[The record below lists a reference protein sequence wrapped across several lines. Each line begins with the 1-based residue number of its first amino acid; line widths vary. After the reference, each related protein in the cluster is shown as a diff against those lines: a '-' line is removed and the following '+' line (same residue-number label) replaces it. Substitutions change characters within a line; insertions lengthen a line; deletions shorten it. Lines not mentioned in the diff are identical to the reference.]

1 MPEILS
7 SKDVAKERLKLVLMH
22 DRANITPQFFEMI
35 KCDIIK
41 AVSNYIEIEDAS
53 FDIQLSRNRN
63 GESVR
68 AAPSLIANIAIKSIR
83 NPGK

>member
-1 MPEILS
+1 MPEIN
-7 SKDVAKERLKLVLMH
+7 SKDIAKERLKLVLMH

-41 AVSNYIEIEDAS
+41 AVSNYIDIEEAS
-53 FDIQLSRNRN
+53 FEIQLSRTRN
-63 GESVR
+63 GEGAR
-68 AAPSLIANIAIKSIR
+68 AVPSLIANIAIKSIH